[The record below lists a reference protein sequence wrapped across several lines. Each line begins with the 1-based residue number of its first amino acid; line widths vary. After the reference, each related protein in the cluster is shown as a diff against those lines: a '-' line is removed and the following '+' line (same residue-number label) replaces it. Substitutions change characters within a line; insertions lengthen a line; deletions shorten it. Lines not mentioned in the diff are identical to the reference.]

1 MNNVMSYGIIYF
13 ARNKTGVKIGFTK
26 ISLKNKLNQL
36 NTSQISDDFKICN
49 SIYVHKPKY
58 IKEKIIDKI
67 FNKKINREL
76 FDLTDEDI
84 DKLCNEFNIKIEDS
98 DYESESSDYDS
109 ESSDYESESSDY
121 ESDLESDSDSKSS
134 KMKKNILFEFNKLK
148 IK

>member
-1 MNNVMSYGIIYF
+1 MSYGIIYF

-58 IKEKIIDKI
+58 IKDKIIDKI

-98 DYESESSDYDS
+98 DYESESSDY
-109 ESSDYESESSDY
+109 ESESSDY
-121 ESDLESDSDSKSS
+121 DSDLETVWESDSDLESDSDSKSS